1 MDKLYE
7 FTFPVVLL
15 RLALAMFCGGIIGYG
30 RSRRRKAA
38 GFRTYMLV
46 AIGGCMTV
54 LMSLYYHEMMHGNE
68 IWVAAIAEVGE
79 KFDGVRFAAQAVT
92 GIGFLASGTILR
104 NPHQKVEGL
113 TTAAG
118 LLTTVC
124 MGIAAGAGYYS
135 LVICIFILLMF
146 ILTFLF
152 PVEIAF
158 KRRTRNLVIYV
169 EVNRAQ
175 DIGRISDT
183 ILQRGASILDMELE
197 GTTADDNKFAAVYH
211 VKLSRERASH
221 SEMLSAIAR
230 QDCVYAAEEIIS

>member
-1 MDKLYE
+1 MEKLYE

-135 LVICIFILLMF
+135 LVICIFILLIRPRISAEYPIRF
-146 ILTFLF
+146 SSAALPFLIWNWKARPRMTISSRQSIMSSF
-152 PVEIAF
+152 PVKERPIPKCSPQSPDRIAF
-158 KRRTRNLVIYV
+158 TRRKR
-169 EVNRAQ
+169 
-175 DIGRISDT
+175 
-183 ILQRGASILDMELE
+183 
-197 GTTADDNKFAAVYH
+197 
-211 VKLSRERASH
+211 
-221 SEMLSAIAR
+221 LSAECR
-230 QDCVYAAEEIIS
+230 GGCHAAHI

>member
-146 ILTFLF
+146 IL
-152 PVEIAF
+152 
-158 KRRTRNLVIYV
+158 
-169 EVNRAQ
+169 
-175 DIGRISDT
+175 
-183 ILQRGASILDMELE
+183 QRGASILDMELE

>member
-158 KRRTRNLVIYV
+158 KRRMWR
-169 EVNRAQ
+169 
-175 DIGRISDT
+175 
-183 ILQRGASILDMELE
+183 
-197 GTTADDNKFAAVYH
+197 
-211 VKLSRERASH
+211 
-221 SEMLSAIAR
+221 
-230 QDCVYAAEEIIS
+230 